1 MEKNKVIFAGL
12 GQCGCILVDEMKDL
26 NKKYSV
32 MYLNSAI
39 GDLSNLKN
47 VDLDSNTFIYSAA
60 DGTGRDRKVAQEF
73 LIKDAYRVGEFLKR
87 FKQYNVLV
95 AMASLDGGTGSGSL
109 PLFIKYVNKFL
120 PHVTINVV
128 GVLPKLKEDNLKLR
142 NTISC
147 LKELEEVIDIIN
159 DIKFINNNSR
169 DYFYEINEEALRDI
183 DAAYGINGNHIDGSI
198 DTGDSYN
205 VNNANGYGVV
215 LRMPQRTS
223 GDIIEDI
230 SRAIN
235 NSVFAIPENLLPTK
249 DGTVKM
255 LCDYAA
261 INVREELYDYD
272 EIKEYILADKTI
284 YTTYNKKK
292 SPYNYIV
299 LGGAD
304 MPNEIIELISLELE
318 DRKTISSTRKK
329 RSSFGVEFLDKD
341 EDKEEMRSKRNNR
354 KSSTRL
360 VEDEDEDEDEDIF
373 DADFFKFN

>member
-169 DYFYEINEEALRDI
+169 DYFY
-183 DAAYGINGNHIDGSI
+183 
-198 DTGDSYN
+198 N

-341 EDKEEMRSKRNNR
+341 EDKEEMRAKRNNR